1 VPAIPSQHRPN
12 GPRDSGAAAVEFALV
27 LPLLMMFLMGII
39 QYGYGLFQL
48 QALSSTVSDI
58 TQKATTG
65 VSDCGLFSS
74 TLQTLAGDNGLNAD
88 DLQNVNVQ
96 WLTESGGASSVP
108 SLLGR
113 VRVTVTYEPFKIG
126 LPFVPF
132 PDTIT
137 RSQTG
142 TMQNIA
148 TLNLPGCNVAL

>member
-1 VPAIPSQHRPN
+1 M
-12 GPRDSGAAAVEFALV
+12 RDQDDVVAEG
-27 LPLLMMFLMGII
+27 G
-39 QYGYGLFQL
+39 Q
-48 QALSSTVSDI
+48 
-58 TQKATTG
+58 QKR
-65 VSDCGLFSS
+65 
-74 TLQTLAGDNGLNAD
+74 
-88 DLQNVNVQ
+88 
-96 WLTESGGASSVP
+96 ESGGVSSVP